1 MLIFELFPGKDI
13 GIQYNIKQFC
23 ENTGCAWQ
31 GLSEFDKNRPD
42 AITFTKRVWN
52 CTT

>member
-1 MLIFELFPGKDI
+1 MYVDI
-13 GIQYNIKQFC
+13 WIISWERYRYTIKQFC